1 MDFSNLRASI
11 VANAMAHQA
20 NPIWTDLLSKYVA
33 HDIRMQQDEQR
44 FKCDMHIAET
54 IKLVTERLCQGD
66 IFGQLL
72 KSGIPDKIVTSILE
86 HQFGAGKTNAPEDTK
101 ETCTPSSSS
110 TLSSSTL
117 SSSTLSSSTLSSST
131 LSSSTLSSSMDTT
144 GLNAMLKQNA
154 KIAWSSKLEDDE
166 LVIYLQQ
173 GYQFVPPP
181 DTWNVENAKSV
192 RIKIVE

>member
-117 SSSTLSSSTLSSST
+117 SSS
-131 LSSSTLSSSMDTT
+131 MDTT